1 MSPVDGGGVVA
12 VQMTGIGRRFGST
25 VALDGAE
32 LILRR
37 GEIHAVLGANGA
49 GKTTLMR
56 VLAGLDR
63 PDSGLVEIGGD
74 VVHTFDPG
82 HARAMGVA
90 LVQQHFT
97 LVPTLTASAN
107 LELARPEGRLRTRRG
122 RAHQR
127 LNELVERYG
136 LPVRDGVPA
145 SAMSVGEQQRLE
157 LLRAL
162 DADAEVLV
170 LDEPTAVLT
179 DAEAD
184 QLLAVCRRLAEDG
197 RAVAIIT
204 HRLGEV
210 IAGCDRV
217 TVLRDGS
224 VVFADDAVADH
235 DRAGLATAMI
245 GSEATGRFERR
256 LRNDGVAA
264 ASTEVMTGTAMSLE
278 VDALSSGRLRGVS
291 LRVADGEVVGIA
303 GIDGNGQA
311 ELEAVLAGRVA
322 PDSGCV
328 IVGGNHIVGGDPQ
341 ARRDAG
347 VAYIPSDRYR
357 HGLVRPMSLSD
368 NLELGRLPP
377 VRAPRRRRHSGAERS
392 LNDWSVR
399 SAGPGASAAS
409 LSGGNAQKLVLAREL
424 SGTPPVVVAC
434 YPTRGLDP
442 GAAGTVAERLVSRAE
457 RGAAV
462 LWIGAELDELF
473 AVSDRIIVLAG
484 GRITG
489 EFTAPFDRREI
500 GYAMT
505 DHHRTHDGRFV
516 IAP

>member
-1 MSPVDGGGVVA
+1 
-12 VQMTGIGRRFGST
+12 
-25 VALDGAE
+25 
-32 LILRR
+32 
-37 GEIHAVLGANGA
+37 
-49 GKTTLMR
+49 
-56 VLAGLDR
+56 
-63 PDSGLVEIGGD
+63 
-74 VVHTFDPG
+74 
-82 HARAMGVA
+82 
-90 LVQQHFT
+90 
-97 LVPTLTASAN
+97 
-107 LELARPEGRLRTRRG
+107 
-122 RAHQR
+122 
-127 LNELVERYG
+127 
-136 LPVRDGVPA
+136 
-145 SAMSVGEQQRLE
+145 
-157 LLRAL
+157 
-162 DADAEVLV
+162 
-170 LDEPTAVLT
+170 
-179 DAEAD
+179 
-184 QLLAVCRRLAEDG
+184 
-197 RAVAIIT
+197 
-204 HRLGEV
+204 
-210 IAGCDRV
+210 
-217 TVLRDGS
+217 
-224 VVFADDAVADH
+224 
-235 DRAGLATAMI
+235 
-245 GSEATGRFERR
+245 
-256 LRNDGVAA
+256 
-264 ASTEVMTGTAMSLE
+264 MSLE
-278 VDALSSGRLRGVS
+278 VDALSSGRLRGIS

-322 PDSGCV
+322 PDSGRV
-328 IVGGNHIVGGDPQ
+328 IVGGNDIVGGDPQ

-368 NLELGRLPP
+368 NLELGRLPR
-377 VRAPRRRRHSGAERS
+377 VRAPRRRRHSDAERS

-505 DHHRTHDGRFV
+505 DHHRTHDGRLV

>member
-1 MSPVDGGGVVA
+1 MSLPGGDVA
-12 VQMTGIGRRFGST
+12 VRMTGIGRRFGST
-25 VALDGAE
+25 VALDAAD
-32 LILRR
+32 LVLRR

-63 PDSGLVEIGGD
+63 PDSGSVVIGGN

-107 LELARPEGRLRTRRG
+107 LELARPKGRLRTRRG
-122 RAHQR
+122 HAQQH
-127 LNELVERYG
+127 LTELVERYG

-162 DADAEVLV
+162 DADAKVLV

-184 QLLAVCRRLAEDG
+184 QLLGVCRQLAEDG

-217 TVLRDGS
+217 TVLRNGS
-224 VVFADDAVADH
+224 VVLADHGVADH
-235 DRAGLATAMI
+235 DRAGLATEMI
-245 GSEATGRFERR
+245 GSEATGRFEQR
-256 LRNDGVAA
+256 LRTERAGPAA
-264 ASTEVMTGTAMSLE
+264 TDMATDMATRIASALE
-278 VDALSSGRLRGVS
+278 VDALSSGYLRDISV
-291 LRVADGEVVGIA
+291 RVAKGEVVGIA

-322 PDSGCV
+322 PDAGSV
-328 IVGGNHIVGGDPQ
+328 AVGGNPIVGGDPQ

-368 NLELGRLPP
+368 NLELGRLPR
-377 VRAPRRRRHSGAERS
+377 VRASRRHRHIVAERS
-392 LNDWSVR
+392 LDDWSVR
-399 SAGPGASAAS
+399 SAGPSATAAS

-424 SGTPPVVVAC
+424 SGSPLVVVAC

-442 GAAGTVAERLVSRAE
+442 SAASTVAERLVSRAE

-505 DHHRTHDGRFV
+505 GTTECASAGS
-516 IAP
+516 

>member
-1 MSPVDGGGVVA
+1 MSDRGEADIDNGERNVA
-12 VQMTGIGRRFGST
+12 VRMSGISRRFGTT
-25 VALDGAE
+25 VALDGVD
-32 LILRR
+32 LTLRR

-63 PDSGLVEIGGD
+63 PDTGSVTIGPEQ
-74 VVHTFDPG
+74 VHTFDPG
-82 HARAMGVA
+82 KARALGVA

-107 LELARPEGRLRTRRG
+107 LELARPEGRLRPRRG
-122 RAHQR
+122 ASRQR
-127 LNELVERYG
+127 LADLAERYG
-136 LPVRDGVPA
+136 LPVRDDVPA

-184 QLLAVCRRLAEDG
+184 QLLAVCRRLTDEG

-217 TVLRDGS
+217 TVLRDGA
-224 VVFADDAVADH
+224 VVMADDDVADH

-245 GSEATGRFERR
+245 GSDASGRFEDR
-256 LRNDGVAA
+256 LRPEAGEVGVANGDVA
-264 ASTEVMTGTAMSLE
+264 LALE
-278 VDALSSGRLRGVS
+278 VDALSSGQLLDVS
-291 LRVADGEVVGIA
+291 LRVAHGEILGIA

-311 ELEAVLAGRVA
+311 ELEAVLAGSNA
-322 PDSGCV
+322 PDSGSV
-328 IVGGNHIVGGDPQ
+328 SVHGQPVEGGDPQ

-347 VAYIPSDRYR
+347 VAYVPSDRYR

-368 NLELGRLPP
+368 NLELGRVPR
-377 VRAPRRRRHSGAERS
+377 VRPPRRRRHADAAHS
-392 LNDWSVR
+392 LDDWSVR
-399 SAGPGASAAS
+399 AAGPGASAAS
-409 LSGGNAQKLVLAREL
+409 LSGGNAQKMVLAREL
-424 SGTPPVVVAC
+424 SGEPPVIVAC

-442 GAAGTVAERLVSRAE
+442 GAASTVAERLVSRAQG
-457 RGAAV
+457 GAAV

-473 AVSDRIIVLAG
+473 AVSDRIVVLAG

-489 EFTAPFDRREI
+489 EFTAPFDRQRI

-505 DHHRTHDGRFV
+505 DTSAAARV
-516 IAP
+516 AP